1 MKSRHARSICRGL
14 TNITHV
20 ITIAALAAATLML
33 AACAGTPAPSVA
45 PVADLPPLRTVPKVD
60 LQRYQG
66 TWYEIARTP
75 FGIQDRNCARET
87 TATYT
92 ARADGAIDVLNRCL
106 RADGAVFSALGL
118 ATVIDRT
125 TNAQLEVTFLPAW
138 IRWLPVGRGDYWVL
152 ELAPDY
158 SYVVIGE
165 PGRRYL
171 WILARAPRMDAATF
185 ASVSARLPAHG
196 YDPARL
202 VPSPGSTLPAALPQ
216 PRT

>member
-1 MKSRHARSICRGL
+1 MTRSALTRSAMTHHARAQARLVSLLLG
-14 TNITHV
+14 
-20 ITIAALAAATLML
+20 AALALGGCT
-33 AACAGTPAPSVA
+33 SVA
-45 PVADLPPLRTVPKVD
+45 TPPLGADLPPLQTVAKVD
-60 LQRYQG
+60 LQRYLG

-87 TATYT
+87 TATYS
-92 ARADGAIDVLNRCL
+92 ARDDGAIDVLNRCL
-106 RADGAVFSALGL
+106 RADGTVFSAQGL
-118 ATVIDRT
+118 ATVVDPIS
-125 TNAQLEVTFLPAW
+125 NARLKVTFLPAW

-158 SYVVIGE
+158 SHVVIGE

-185 ASVSARLPAHG
+185 NGIVARLPAHG

-202 VPSPGSTLPAALPQ
+202 VPSPGTTLPAALPV